1 MVANRQSLRDPRERA
16 RRADRQGACIG
27 KERVMRRYVV
37 DMLDRVDLVAL
48 TPIFMIL
55 VAGTLTRTG
64 HAGWGMVSIGG
75 LCAAEVLELG
85 RRNQPA
91 A

>member
-1 MVANRQSLRDPRERA
+1 
-16 RRADRQGACIG
+16 
-27 KERVMRRYVV
+27 MRRYVV
-37 DMLDRVDLVAL
+37 DMLNRVDLVAL

-55 VAGTLTRTG
+55 IAGTLTRTG
-64 HAGWGMVSIGG
+64 HAGWGMASIAG
-75 LCAAEVLELG
+75 LCAASILAEVLELG

>member
-1 MVANRQSLRDPRERA
+1 MAANRRSLRDPRAKA
-16 RRADRQGACIG
+16 RVAPIG
-27 KERVMRRYVV
+27 TERVMGRYVV
-37 DMLDRVDLVAL
+37 DMLNRVDLVAP

-55 VAGTLTRTG
+55 IAGALTKTG
-64 HAGWGMVSIGG
+64 HADWGMASIVG
-75 LCAAEVLELG
+75 LCATSILAEVLELG

>member
-1 MVANRQSLRDPRERA
+1 MVANRRSPRDPRVA
-16 RRADRQGACIG
+16 PIG
-27 KERVMRRYVV
+27 KERAMRRYVV

-55 VAGTLTRTG
+55 IAGTLTRTG

-75 LCAAEVLELG
+75 LCAASILAEVIELG
-85 RRNQPA
+85 RRNQPTA
-91 A
+91 

>member
-1 MVANRQSLRDPRERA
+1 
-16 RRADRQGACIG
+16 
-27 KERVMRRYVV
+27 
-37 DMLDRVDLVAL
+37 MLNRVDLVAL

-55 VAGTLTRTG
+55 IAGTLTRTG
-64 HAGWGMVSIGG
+64 HAGWGMASIVG
-75 LCAAEVLELG
+75 LCAASILTEVLELG